1 MDHNPH
7 NTRGS
12 SVPQISLLNAG
23 KGAHPMY
30 APSPNVRGGNG
41 MRLESIDHAQHMINS
56 LSNQK
61 EGDKLPSPMAAGG
74 KRKQLEPIHK

>member
-1 MDHNPH
+1 
-7 NTRGS
+7 
-12 SVPQISLLNAG
+12 
-23 KGAHPMY
+23 MY

-61 EGDKLPSPMAAGG
+61 ETDKLPSPMAVGG